1 MSPFTDRITRE
12 AVRAASE
19 ASAGAAASIVAT
31 LIAPLAIGFCALIA
45 AGLLTAAALL
55 YLAPPLGWPGAIGCL
70 GVFWAAIGLA
80 IAAGKGFRPARPMI
94 PADVA
99 APRMAAAARA
109 AGAPPPAA
117 MTAEEAAAA
126 AAATAATPP
135 GLGGIPPRGAVL
147 TDLELAEMAIRAF
160 RDASMAGRAMRGG
173 RRRR

>member
-12 AVRAASE
+12 AVRTASE
-19 ASAGAAASIVAT
+19 ASAGAAASVVAT

-109 AGAPPPAA
+109 AGAPTPAA

-126 AAATAATPP
+126 AATGATAP